1 MEREYVTVDLYE
13 AAAIETLTGVAP
25 SLRPVRGQ
33 LVQLAFNGSPE
44 LDAVV
49 DSYHNGALIDAKRY
63 ATTIAK
69 NFAIIKSMRYGG
81 GR

>member
-13 AAAIETLTGVAP
+13 AAAVETLTGATP
-25 SLRPVRGQ
+25 SLRPVKGG
-33 LVQLAFNGSPE
+33 LVQLTFDGTPE
-44 LDAVV
+44 VHAVV

-69 NFAIIKSMRYGG
+69 NFAVIKSMRYGG